1 MNKWFVSVV
10 VMSSLLLGTLMMS
23 SPDKTEA
30 AVRQNVVKLFSE
42 DGSCSG
48 VRIKYK
54 KSFFV
59 LTAGHCRP
67 LQSGSFI
74 MARGSDGRTESL
86 TVLAESDDSDL
97 LLLSNPRN
105 EGVDLSDSWALN
117 EKVFSMTHG
126 GGKPA
131 YRTDG
136 ELLNTELVSIP
147 LFEIKDSKGM
157 KKCSEFSKLTPEFY
171 PSPFGG
177 FLLCS
182 IRSLIVNSTVAVIPG
197 SSGGGVFNKS
207 GDLVAI
213 VSGMGGG
220 FSVLVPLE
228 DIKKFLKT
236 RK

>member
-10 VMSSLLLGTLMMS
+10 IMSSLLLGTLMMS

-105 EGVDLSDSWALN
+105 DGVDLSDSWALN

-171 PSPFGG
+171 SFGG
-177 FLLCS
+177 LVCS
-182 IRSLIVNSTVAVIPG
+182 IRSLVVASTVAVIPG
-197 SSGGGVFNKS
+197 SSGGGVFNAS

-228 DIKKFLKT
+228 NIKSFLKK

>member
-1 MNKWFVSVV
+1 MNKWFASVV
-10 VMSSLLLGTLMMS
+10 VMASLMLGALMLPS
-23 SPDKTEA
+23 DKKTEA
-30 AVRQNVVKLFSE
+30 AVRHNVVKLFG
-42 DGSCSG
+42 DAGTCSG

-54 KSFFV
+54 KNFYTM
-59 LTAGHCRP
+59 TAGHCRP
-67 LQSGSFI
+67 LQTGNSILAEGP
-74 MARGSDGRTESL
+74 DGKTESL
-86 TVLAESDDSDL
+86 TILAESDDSDL
-97 LLLSNPRN
+97 LLLSNPRS
-105 EGVDLSDSWALN
+105 EGVDLSDSWEMH

-136 ELLNTELVSIP
+136 ELLKTELISIP
-147 LFEIKDSKGM
+147 LFEIIDGAGL

-171 PSPFGG
+171 SFGG
-177 FLLCS
+177 LVCS
-182 IRSLIVNSTVAVIPG
+182 IRSLVVASTVAVIPG
-197 SSGGGVFNKS
+197 SSGGGVFNAS

-228 DIKKFLKT
+228 NIKSFLKK